1 MCKFAPKIGKLDQ
14 LDPVD
19 FDALVALAGGVAD
32 ALFGVQRLDSGAAQ
46 GGRVQVDVVAAVLRH
61 DEAEAFL
68 VVEELDPAFDHHAA
82 GAAAAVASAAEIAAA
97 AKTVAPAEAVAAAET
112 VIAAEAVTTAEPV
125 VTAEAVVAAETIA
138 AAEAV
143 AAAAE
148 TVATAAAELAAPAAR
163 RRRLGRGRVDAVDRD
178 DLKAAR
184 RILEVA
190 DDGGALRDILLAEG
204 GERRGVAERVAAA
217 FKGDE
222 AVALGGV
229 EPFDDPFHRSLGER
243 AGTAVIEIC
252 HAKCRYAC
260 RGADPAR
267 QPFRRPSSA
276 RPGRIIP
283 KAPEVRKAGP
293 ARRQAVRRAESPAN
307 ERKTDELPRADA

>member
-97 AKTVAPAEAVAAAET
+97 AKTVAPAEAVAAA
-112 VIAAEAVTTAEPV
+112 ADG
-125 VTAEAVVAAETIA
+125 VVAAETTA
-138 AAEAV
+138 PAEAV

-148 TVATAAAELAAPAAR
+148 TVDTAAAELAAPAAR